1 MHCCDNSELLQ
12 ILTFFIN
19 CALTFSFQSDVIS
32 QVQAANVLFVDN
44 PVGTGYS
51 YVTEDSAYTTDVSQI
66 AADLMTL
73 FRQFLE
79 DLPVFKVSRSYPGF
93 L

>member
-1 MHCCDNSELLQ
+1 MCCHDNSELLQ
-12 ILTFFIN
+12 ILSFFID
-19 CALTFSFQSDVIS
+19 CALTFSFQFDVIS

>member
-1 MHCCDNSELLQ
+1 MDFVRLL
-12 ILTFFIN
+12 F
-19 CALTFSFQSDVIS
+19 S
-32 QVQAANVLFVDN
+32 QVQVANVLFVDN

-73 FRQFLE
+73 FSQLLE
-79 DLPVFKVSRSYPGF
+79 DLPVFKVRHCVVGNCCGW
-93 L
+93 

>member
-1 MHCCDNSELLQ
+1 MLL
-12 ILTFFIN
+12 F
-19 CALTFSFQSDVIS
+19 S
-32 QVQAANVLFVDN
+32 QVQVANVLFVDN

-73 FRQFLE
+73 FSQFLE
-79 DLPVFKVSRSYPGF
+79 DLPVFKVSLDRHCVTGSYCVCKMRPLHGYCI
-93 L
+93 